1 MGRRRGY
8 VPGMTDPATHAKGKR
23 GFSHFRAA
31 FGYSLAG
38 FRHALR
44 HEASVR
50 QELLAFLVLVPVAVL
65 LPVEALARLV
75 LVLSMGLVL
84 VVELLN
90 SSIEA
95 AVDRI
100 SLERH
105 PLAGRA
111 KDLGSAAVFTAIG
124 LSALCWL
131 VIAGPVVLRWLSA
144 MR

>member
-1 MGRRRGY
+1 
-8 VPGMTDPATHAKGKR
+8 MTDPSTTAKGRR
-23 GFSHFRAA
+23 GVGHFRAA

-50 QELLAFLVLVPVAVL
+50 QELAVFALLVPVAIL
-65 LPVEALARLV
+65 LPVDGLSRLV

-90 SSIEA
+90 SAIEA
-95 AVDRI
+95 TVDRI

-124 LSALCWL
+124 MSALCWG
-131 VIAGPVVLRWLSA
+131 VIAGPVLVQWLSA
-144 MR
+144 PR

>member
-1 MGRRRGY
+1 MSDSDPVPKGPRGL
-8 VPGMTDPATHAKGKR
+8 A
-23 GFSHFRAA
+23 HFRAA
-31 FGYSLAG
+31 FGYSVAG

-50 QELLAFLVLVPVAVL
+50 QELAVLAVLVPLALL
-65 LPVEALARLV
+65 LPVPGLDRLV
-75 LVLSMGLVL
+75 LVCSMGLVL

-90 SSIEA
+90 SALEA

-111 KDLGSAAVFTAIG
+111 KDFGSAAVFTSIA
-124 LSALCWL
+124 LSTLCWA
-131 VIAGPVVLRWLSA
+131 VIGGPVLWQWVSA
-144 MR
+144 RP

>member
-1 MGRRRGY
+1 MSDSDPVPKGPRGL
-8 VPGMTDPATHAKGKR
+8 A
-23 GFSHFRAA
+23 HFRAA
-31 FGYSLAG
+31 FGYSVAG

-50 QELLAFLVLVPVAVL
+50 QELAVLAVLVPLALL
-65 LPVEALARLV
+65 LPVARIERLV
-75 LVLSMGLVL
+75 LVLAMGQVL

-90 SSIEA
+90 SALEA

-111 KDLGSAAVFTAIG
+111 KDLGSAAVFTSIALAALGWAVIG
-124 LSALCWL
+124 
-131 VIAGPVVLRWLSA
+131 GPVLREWLSA
-144 MR
+144 SP

>member
-1 MGRRRGY
+1 
-8 VPGMTDPATHAKGKR
+8 MTDPSTTAKERR
-23 GFSHFRAA
+23 GLAHFRSA

-50 QELLAFLVLVPVAVL
+50 QELAAIALLVPVAVL
-65 LPVEALARLV
+65 LPVDVLARLL

-84 VVELLN
+84 IVELLN
-90 SSIEA
+90 SAIEA
-95 AVDRI
+95 TVDRI

-124 LSALCWL
+124 LSALCWG
-131 VIAGPVVLRWLSA
+131 VIAGPVLWRWLSA
-144 MR
+144 PR

>member
-1 MGRRRGY
+1 MTNPAKLAKGRRGL
-8 VPGMTDPATHAKGKR
+8 
-23 GFSHFRAA
+23 SHFRAA
-31 FGYSLAG
+31 LGYSLAG

-44 HEASVR
+44 HEESVR
-50 QELLAFLVLVPVAVL
+50 QELLAFVILVPVAML
-65 LPVEALARLV
+65 LPVEPLARLV

-90 SSIEA
+90 SAIEA

-124 LSALCWL
+124 MSAVCWL
-131 VIAGPVVLRWLSA
+131 VIAGPVVFRSLSA
-144 MR
+144 TP

>member
-1 MGRRRGY
+1 
-8 VPGMTDPATHAKGKR
+8 MTDPATEAKGRR
-23 GFSHFRAA
+23 GLAHFAAA
-31 FGYSLAG
+31 FGYSMAG

-50 QELLAFLVLVPVAVL
+50 QELAALVVLVPVAAL
-65 LPVEALARLV
+65 LPVAALERLV
-75 LVLSMGLVL
+75 LICSMGLVL

-90 SSIEA
+90 SALEA

-105 PLAGRA
+105 ELAGRA

-124 LSALCWL
+124 LSSLCWV
-131 VIAGPVVLRWLSA
+131 VIAGPVVWRAISA
-144 MR
+144 TPAP

>member
-1 MGRRRGY
+1 MSESLDAQKGPRGL
-8 VPGMTDPATHAKGKR
+8 A
-23 GFSHFRAA
+23 HFRAA
-31 FGYSLAG
+31 FGYSIAG

-50 QELLAFLVLVPVAVL
+50 QELAVMAVL
-65 LPVEALARLV
+65 SPLALFLPVPALERLV
-75 LVLSMGLVL
+75 LLLTMGLVL

-90 SSIEA
+90 SALEA

-111 KDLGSAAVFTAIG
+111 KDLGSAAVFTSIA
-124 LSALCWL
+124 LSTLSWA
-131 VIAGPVVLRWLSA
+131 VVAGPVLWRWLSA
-144 MR
+144 PR

>member
-1 MGRRRGY
+1 
-8 VPGMTDPATHAKGKR
+8 MTDPATIAKQR
-23 GFSHFRAA
+23 RSFSHFRAA

-38 FRHALR
+38 YRHALQY
-44 HEASVR
+44 ETSVR
-50 QELLAFLVLVPVAVL
+50 QELIAFAVLVPVAVL
-65 LPVEALARLV
+65 LPVDVLARLL

-90 SSIEA
+90 SAIEA
-95 AVDRI
+95 TVDRI

-124 LSALCWL
+124 MSALCWL
-131 VIAGPVVLRWLSA
+131 VIAGPVVVRWISA
-144 MR
+144 SR

>member
-1 MGRRRGY
+1 
-8 VPGMTDPATHAKGKR
+8 MTDPATLAKGRR
-23 GFSHFRAA
+23 GLSHFRAA
-31 FGYSLAG
+31 LGYSMAG

-44 HEASVR
+44 HEEAVR
-50 QELLAFLVLVPVAVL
+50 QELLTFAVLVPVAAE
-65 LPVEALARLV
+65 LPVPAVERLV

-90 SSIEA
+90 SALEA

-124 LSALCWL
+124 LSALSWV
-131 VIAGPVVLRWLSA
+131 VIAGPVLVRALSA
-144 MR
+144 LRAP

>member
-1 MGRRRGY
+1 MSESLHAPKGPRGL
-8 VPGMTDPATHAKGKR
+8 A
-23 GFSHFRAA
+23 HFRAA
-31 FGYSLAG
+31 FGYSVAG

-50 QELLAFLVLVPVAVL
+50 QELAVLAVLGPLALFLPVPVL
-65 LPVEALARLV
+65 ERLV
-75 LVLSMGLVL
+75 LLLTMGLVL

-90 SSIEA
+90 SALEA

-111 KDLGSAAVFTAIG
+111 KDLGSAAVFTSIA
-124 LSALCWL
+124 LSTLAWA
-131 VIAGPVVLRWLSA
+131 VIAGPVLWRWLSA
-144 MR
+144 TR